1 MVHMVSVNYV
11 TTTKLSPSGSCVLNQ
26 LGLVAL
32 CPGAQ
37 DMVLLSLKLAFHTLE
52 LLVSLKLGTEAIP
65 VVSLA
70 GVSGRCLS

>member
-1 MVHMVSVNYV
+1 MVHIVSVNYV

-37 DMVLLSLKLAFHTLE
+37 DMMVLLSLKLTSHILE
-52 LLVSLKLGTEAIP
+52 SLVSLKLGTEAIP
-65 VVSLA
+65 VVSESLED
-70 GVSGRCLS
+70 V